1 MLSLLVVVFCSLL
14 SPGHSRQPQ
23 IPPETLPPQP
33 WGGQRYPPG
42 KFQSGRSSD
51 FVLVLEIIE
60 ITIKVINTIRTTKIQ
75 DPEEKSCALTAR
87 RRAELTRT
95 VESVS
100 STGSSAERVSR
111 L

>member
-1 MLSLLVVVFCSLL
+1 MF
-14 SPGHSRQPQ
+14 
-23 IPPETLPPQP
+23 I
-33 WGGQRYPPG
+33 
-42 KFQSGRSSD
+42 
-51 FVLVLEIIE
+51 VLEIIE

-75 DPEEKSCALTAR
+75 DPEDKSSAPTGR